1 MKKKY
6 LRLLLTLCFVQAAQ
20 AETIVL
26 DTVTGVHEKLTYK
39 LFDEG
44 KDISVT
50 LFTTDM
56 ATIQRL
62 LRLGT
67 TFYFDIKGKKN
78 KEVYVSYPVRSETAE
93 RGIKP
98 APGEGRPDLDGLLA
112 DLPQEGEYG
121 HKGETELF
129 HPMLNSL
136 GIEIG
141 LETTETE
148 TEGTESK
155 GLIYRIKI
163 PKDKIAVDD
172 ATDLSRLSIG
182 VVSSGQKARE
192 KADGAAGSAPSIGMG
207 GRGRGGRGGGRG
219 GSRGQGRQGGQRD
232 SSNKKERPTTENI
245 DFWFE
250 ANLKDDQ

>member
-6 LRLLLTLCFVQAAQ
+6 LRLLLALCFIQAAQ
-20 AETIVL
+20 AETVVL
-26 DTVTGVHEKLTYK
+26 DTVTGVHENLTYK
-39 LFDEG
+39 LVDEG
-44 KDISVT
+44 KDISIT

-56 ATIQRL
+56 ASIQRL

-98 APGEGRPDLDGLLA
+98 STGEGRPDLGGLLA
-112 DLPQEGEYG
+112 NLPQEGEYG

-141 LETTETE
+141 LETTEAE
-148 TEGTESK
+148 TEGTKRE

-172 ATDLSRLSIG
+172 VTGLSRLSIG
-182 VVSSGQKARE
+182 VVSSEQNARE

-207 GRGRGGRGGGRG
+207 GGGRDGRERR
-219 GSRGQGRQGGQRD
+219 RGL
-232 SSNKKERPTTENI
+232 
-245 DFWFE
+245 
-250 ANLKDDQ
+250 NLTRLNFLNN